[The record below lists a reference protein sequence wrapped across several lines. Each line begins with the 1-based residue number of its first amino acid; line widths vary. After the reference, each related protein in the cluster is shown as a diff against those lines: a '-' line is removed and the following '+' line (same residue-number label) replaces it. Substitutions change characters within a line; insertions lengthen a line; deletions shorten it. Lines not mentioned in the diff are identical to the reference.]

1 MPSKASSVPSRAA
14 LPVACS
20 SFVNNRF
27 CSLPL
32 WDDAQVAQENWGGPL
47 AVSVPSGGGDG
58 GKEAK
63 QALSKAKTLTGGRN
77 APTCAGEAHFE
88 DEATRHSVEAFIALL
103 GPPLQSDAEA
113 GQVCDGSS
121 PDKVTWLRPAEV
133 FSPFRPVVH
142 RNVTPFVNPYATA
155 EALVPVD
162 AKAEEDR
169 CEELLSAA
177 ACNASSS
184 TGHRKSAGL
193 ARQSD
198 VATPEPQAFHLLY
211 PETISVLDT
220 FSHEERGLWSN
231 CTPTESVRRYRALP
245 SLMQPYDGALIAG
258 CAETPAQ
265 ACESRYSTSLRH
277 KLKQA
282 EQLAAL
288 TKAPPF
294 LMSAFNSALLA
305 VEQAQRYVPEG
316 WYLWELVYPHA
327 PGTCH
332 PVYNPFGKYAVKLFV
347 DGAYRKVL
355 VDDCLPV
362 DVLGRPLLSTTSRKE
377 LWPCLIAKAVLK
389 ALGAV
394 SGVQALTSSPELIV
408 ATLLGNWVPQ
418 YLSPRHNA
426 VSATALLLLYQRQLT
441 QLESLAEPFVKESI
455 GSAAGHGGA
464 DSAGDVTRKDR
475 KSSARGHHVS
485 VVASPPKRTPANGAD
500 KPSVRR
506 QQNSRSSG
514 VSGGEKEEEGALKPL
529 RATEYCE
536 PVMDEPLPEQPFY
549 VCGLHA
555 PPAEALKSEAART
568 ARGGYGFGPQLY
580 TIHAMRPFRNTV
592 ALLLHTTPR
601 ACLSEGIFEEDR
613 DADDVSAL
621 HDWSSRTA
629 RRGAQAA
636 GAMKPP
642 RVLDGVAPADANA
655 AQGDPTPITDMVVM
669 DSDRA
674 ASVTSCW
681 LTLEEFILRMDT
693 IIVWRKLTGRYTNA
707 VSVSGESLL
716 RHQGHVSATGDNGPS
731 DSSSS
736 AASRRKSP
744 PARRGETATT
754 AAAASGAT
762 TQPPTPSPPSSMW
775 WKLTAE
781 KAVEAVVIVSSPAL
795 TEAVGRGAL
804 AEKVPPATALLS
816 QSWLSVGFPDKVAS
830 CGESLESAEAQLQ
843 RRVHFHRVQWDRAE
857 PLNHIGSLTYANGV
871 LCSTVLYFRPG
882 VHLIRVDLH
891 HVQAADKIS
900 FLSDAEMDV
909 QLDLSHDASRDGFA
923 CVTDAGVYPA
933 VQSCDT
939 ETVWLKRVFSLAA
952 PTCVTLQLSTLDS
965 TEDVGA
971 HRQIYTAASRA
982 SAAASGGR
990 SGGNHSNAAASG
1002 RGAPQGGGTAAGA
1015 GKSGYASPAPGGSTA
1030 ADGKKRGEGPL
1041 TADAT
1046 NGAVS
1051 TVPARDTS
1059 VSILRFTSLVL
1070 VNLDRP
1076 EDFCVGTAGRLVKL
1090 HLKPNEKG
1098 YLIMAYTIVPSLMA
1112 QNVQRQNKA
1121 ADVAGGAGSLLPTVA
1136 SMDSLAEEEGLQ
1148 PPESSS
1154 LGNSF
1159 SPAASTAPPPLFPAG
1174 RWKLVL
1180 RSNAELQ
1187 TFDTVSHDL
1196 HNVAIV
1202 ADLPRGGSPVLF
1214 RRTCTIAETTHVS
1227 IVADLHAPVPMPYT
1241 VRIVRLPAPTAS
1253 ASTSTTPRALR
1264 GPNNNILP
1272 AGVSEPLAADAGRGA
1287 GAVPSRGSMFVVYES
1302 PPTQQRLFVA
1312 DVLLSAAADT
1322 SLAKGG
1328 KGLATSSSTG
1338 GGMTVYGIEATV
1350 AEADAAAWNERC
1362 RRSQEDAFLQYRE
1375 AAEEQ
1380 ASVSNERDLVEYQQ
1394 NPVAFV
1400 QRKREA
1406 SAQRRQFATE
1416 AAEKAIPR
1424 SSTIARKRSG
1434 MTQRQSHHLSAGPEN
1449 LPKDSPRR
1457 QSLCAQPET
1466 AQEGDI
1472 RHSLD
1477 NVDPDTIVRMNVHL
1491 SFSTSRAEVRADTPV
1506 PDALAELRKH
1516 MRETVSWLQEWNEL
1530 GSAGGESAAAACSV
1544 NPMGAATSSGSKLGA
1559 QRGQRDAA
1567 AAAAAAATAEDA
1579 LRTEA
1584 ARQSRVEYLRNP
1596 QHLFVPSFDSEY
1608 NTDAAETP
1616 TLTSSASFA
1625 HRARHDASGNSS
1637 GTGAAHPAATG
1648 GAQGARSYRREL
1660 SQASVGTSASLS
1672 DDPQSPYPPPVLMQD
1687 GPATQFRY
1695 AAPLQQPQY
1704 CIELLPLRSW
1714 EESPSVAS
1722 QGKDGAGGSGAA
1734 GAAASNRGKRLKS
1747 SGSASAALSAPARP
1761 HSSGSVMPSGSSPRS
1776 FAEVTPSGLCAAAAA
1791 AACTL
1796 SCPLTAAERE
1806 TFLLLLRRPLADASE
1821 SWDLALGQARVAKSE
1836 SQAQLRSGFH
1846 AYYEAMV
1853 EQKAASG
1860 DTSGIAAPIVYRS
1873 LLSLKEEEL
1882 GVSLR
1887 PTKSLVFT

>member
-1 MPSKASSVPSRAA
+1 MPSKEFSVPSRAA
-14 LPVACS
+14 CPVSCS
-20 SFVNNRF
+20 SFVNSRF

-47 AVSVPSGGGDG
+47 AVPVASGGGDDG

-63 QALSKAKTLTGGRN
+63 QALSKSKNITGGRN
-77 APTCAGEAHFE
+77 ALTCAAEAHFE
-88 DEATRHSVEAFIALL
+88 DEATRHSVEDFIALL
-103 GPPLQSDAEA
+103 CPPLQSDPEA
-113 GQVCDGSS
+113 GEVCDGSS
-121 PDKVTWLRPAEV
+121 SNEVTWLRPAEV

-155 EALVPVD
+155 ETLVPVD
-162 AKAEEDR
+162 AKAEEAR
-169 CEELLSAA
+169 CQELLSAA
-177 ACNASSS
+177 ACNANNS

-245 SLMQPYDGALIAG
+245 PLMQPYDGALIAG

-288 TKAPPF
+288 TNAPPF

-418 YLSPRHNA
+418 YLSPRHNT

-441 QLESLAEPFVKESI
+441 QLESLAEPFAKESI
-455 GSAAGHGGA
+455 ASAAGDGGA
-464 DSAGDVTRKDR
+464 DGTGDVTGKDR
-475 KSSARGHHVS
+475 KNSARGQRVS
-485 VVASPPKRTPANGAD
+485 VVTAPQKRTPSIGAG
-500 KPSVRR
+500 KSSVRR
-506 QQNSRSSG
+506 QQSSRSSG
-514 VSGGEKEEEGALKPL
+514 VSGGDNEEEDALKPL

-536 PVMDEPLPEQPFY
+536 PVIDEPLPEQPFY

-555 PPAEALKSEAART
+555 PPAEALKSEAAHT

-601 ACLSEGIFEEDR
+601 ACLSEGVFEEDK

-621 HDWSSRTA
+621 HDWSSRTTK
-629 RRGAQAA
+629 RGAHAA
-636 GAMKPP
+636 SSVKPP
-642 RVLDGVAPADANA
+642 RAPDGVAPADAVG
-655 AQGDPTPITDMVVM
+655 AQGGPTPITDMVVM

-681 LTLEEFILRMDT
+681 LTLEEFMLRMDT
-693 IIVWRKLTGRYTNA
+693 IIVWRKLAGRYANA

-716 RHQGHVSATGDNGPS
+716 RHQGHVSATGDNGAS

-736 AASRRKSP
+736 AASRKKSP

-762 TQPPTPSPPSSMW
+762 AQPPTPSPPSSMW

-781 KAVEAVVIVSSPAL
+781 KASEAVVIVSCPAL
-795 TEAVGRGAL
+795 TEAVGRGTL
-804 AEKVPPATALLS
+804 AEKVPPATAPLS
-816 QSWLSVGFPDKVAS
+816 HSWLSVGLPDKVAS
-830 CGESLESAEAQLQ
+830 CGESLEPAGAQLQ
-843 RRVHFHRVQWDRAE
+843 RRVHFHHVQWDRAE

-891 HVQAADKIS
+891 HVQVADKIS

-939 ETVWLKRVFSLAA
+939 ENVWLKRVFTLAA

-990 SGGNHSNAAASG
+990 GGGNHSNAAASG
-1002 RGAPQGGGTAAGA
+1002 RGAPHGGGTAAGA
-1015 GKSGYASPAPGGSTA
+1015 GKSGNAPPGPGSTA
-1030 ADGKKRGEGPL
+1030 ADGKKRGDGTL
-1041 TADAT
+1041 TADAK
-1046 NGAVS
+1046 NGVVS
-1051 TVPARDTS
+1051 TVPARDAS
-1059 VSILRFTSLVL
+1059 VPILRFTSLVL

-1098 YLIMAYTIVPSLMA
+1098 YLIMAYTVVPSLMA
-1112 QNVQRQNKA
+1112 QNAQRHNKA
-1121 ADVAGGAGSLLPTVA
+1121 ADVAGGTGSLLPTITP
-1136 SMDSLAEEEGLQ
+1136 MDSLAEEEGLQ

-1187 TFDTVSHDL
+1187 TFDAVAHNL

-1202 ADLPRGGSPVLF
+1202 ADLPRGGSPILF
-1214 RRTCTIAETTHVS
+1214 RRTCTIVETTHVS
-1227 IVADLHAPVPMPYT
+1227 IVADLRAPVPMPYT
-1241 VRIVRLPAPTAS
+1241 VRIVRLPAPAAS
-1253 ASTSTTPRALR
+1253 TSTSTTPRALR

-1272 AGVSEPLAADAGRGA
+1272 ASVPEPLAIDAGRGA
-1287 GAVPSRGSMFVVYES
+1287 GAAPSRGSMFVVYES
-1302 PPTQQRLFVA
+1302 PPTQHRLFVA

-1328 KGLATSSSTG
+1328 KGPATSSSTG
-1338 GGMTVYGIEATV
+1338 GGMTAYAIEAAV

-1380 ASVSNERDLVEYQQ
+1380 ASVSSGRDLAEYQRD
-1394 NPVAFV
+1394 PVAFV

-1416 AAEKAIPR
+1416 AAEKATPR
-1424 SSTIARKRSG
+1424 STAIARKRSG
-1434 MTQRQSHHLSAGPEN
+1434 MTRRQSHHLSAGLEN

-1457 QSLCAQPET
+1457 HSSCTQPEM

-1477 NVDPDTIVRMNVHL
+1477 NVDPDTIVRMSVHL
-1491 SFSTSRAEVRADTPV
+1491 SFSTSRAEVKADTPA
-1506 PDALAELRKH
+1506 PDALVELRKH
-1516 MRETVSWLQEWNEL
+1516 MRETVSWLQEWNEP
-1530 GSAGGESAAAACSV
+1530 GSAGGDSTAAACSV
-1544 NPMGAATSSGSKLGA
+1544 SPMGAATSSGGKSGA

-1567 AAAAAAATAEDA
+1567 AAAATVEDA
-1579 LRTEA
+1579 LRSEA

-1616 TLTSSASFA
+1616 TIASFA

-1637 GTGAAHPAATG
+1637 GTGAAHSVATG
-1648 GAQGARSYRREL
+1648 GIQGARSYRREL
-1660 SQASVGTSASLS
+1660 SQASVGTCASLS
-1672 DDPQSPYPPPVLMQD
+1672 DDPHAPYSPPVLMQD

-1722 QGKDGAGGSGAA
+1722 QGKDGAGGLGAA
-1734 GAAASNRGKRLKS
+1734 GAAATNRGKRLKS
-1747 SGSASAALSAPARP
+1747 SGSPSAALSAPARP
-1761 HSSGSVMPSGSSPRS
+1761 HGSGPVMTSGSSPRS
-1776 FAEVTPSGLCAAAAA
+1776 FAEVTPSGLSTAAAA

-1806 TFLLLLRRPLADASE
+1806 TILLRMRRPLAEASE

-1836 SQAQLRSGFH
+1836 SQAQLRSSFH

-1860 DTSGIAAPIVYRS
+1860 DMSSIAVPVVYHS
-1873 LLSLKEEEL
+1873 LLGLKEEDL

>member
-1 MPSKASSVPSRAA
+1 MPSKASSVPSRTAF
-14 LPVACS
+14 PVACS
-20 SFVNNRF
+20 SFVNSRF

-47 AVSVPSGGGDG
+47 AVPVPSGGGDG

-63 QALSKAKTLTGGRN
+63 QSLSRPKPLTGGRN
-77 APTCAGEAHFE
+77 VSTCAAEMHFE
-88 DEATRHSVEAFIALL
+88 DEATRHSVEVFIASLR
-103 GPPLQSDAEA
+103 PPLQSDPAA
-113 GQVCDGSS
+113 GEVCDRSS
-121 PDKVTWLRPAEV
+121 PDEVTWLRPAEV

-155 EALVPVD
+155 EGLVPVD
-162 AKAEEDR
+162 AKAEEAR
-169 CEELLSAA
+169 CQELLSAA
-177 ACNASSS
+177 ACNANSS

-198 VATPEPQAFHLLY
+198 VATPEQQAFHLLY

-220 FSHEERGLWSN
+220 FSHEERELWSN

-245 SLMQPYDGALIAG
+245 TLMQPYDGALIAG

-418 YLSPRHNA
+418 YLSPRHNT

-455 GSAAGHGGA
+455 ECASRHGGA
-464 DSAGDVTRKDR
+464 DGTGDVTGKDGR
-475 KSSARGHHVS
+475 NSMRGQRVS
-485 VVASPPKRTPANGAD
+485 VAAAPQKRTPPTGAG
-500 KPSVRR
+500 KPSVRQR
-506 QQNSRSSG
+506 QSSRSSR
-514 VSGGEKEEEGALKPL
+514 VSGDDKEEEGTLKPL

-536 PVMDEPLPEQPFY
+536 PVIDEPLPEQPIY
-549 VCGLHA
+549 VCSLHA
-555 PPAEALKSEAART
+555 PPADALMSEAGRT
-568 ARGGYGFGPQLY
+568 ARGGYGSGPQLY

-601 ACLSEGIFEEDR
+601 TCLSEGIFEEDK

-629 RRGAQAA
+629 KRGVHAA
-636 GAMKPP
+636 SAVKPP
-642 RVLDGVAPADANA
+642 RGLDDLATVDVVG

-669 DSDRA
+669 DHDRA

-681 LTLEEFILRMDT
+681 LTLEEFMSCMDT
-693 IIVWRKLTGRYTNA
+693 IIVWRKLSGRYTNA

-716 RHQGHVSATGDNGPS
+716 RYQGHVTAAGDNGPS
-731 DSSSS
+731 ESSSS
-736 AASRRKSP
+736 AASRKKSP
-744 PARRGETATT
+744 PARCAETSTT
-754 AAAASGAT
+754 AAAASGVT
-762 TQPPTPSPPSSMW
+762 TQPPAPSRPSSMW

-781 KAVEAVVIVSSPAL
+781 KAVEAVAIVSCPAL
-795 TEAVGRGAL
+795 TEADGCGTL
-804 AEKVPPATALLS
+804 AEKVPLTMAPLS
-816 QSWLSVGFPDKVAS
+816 HSWLSVGLPDKVAS
-830 CGESLESAEAQLQ
+830 GGESLESAEAQLQ
-843 RRVHFHRVQWDRAE
+843 RRVHFHNVQWDRAE

-909 QLDLSHDASRDGFA
+909 QLDLSHDANRDGFA

-939 ETVWLKRVFSLAA
+939 ENVWLKRVFSLAA

-971 HRQIYTAASRA
+971 HRQLYTAASRA
-982 SAAASGGR
+982 SAGASSGR
-990 SGGNHSNAAASG
+990 GGGNHSNVAAGG
-1002 RGAPQGGGTAAGA
+1002 RGAPQGGATAAGV
-1015 GKSGYASPAPGGSTA
+1015 GKSGNASLAPGATA
-1030 ADGKKRGEGPL
+1030 ADGKKRCEGPL
-1041 TADAT
+1041 TADAK
-1046 NGAVS
+1046 NGATS
-1051 TVPARDTS
+1051 TVPDRDAS
-1059 VSILRFTSLVL
+1059 VPILRFTSLML
-1070 VNLDRP
+1070 VNLDYP
-1076 EDFCVGTAGRLVKL
+1076 EDCCVGTAGRLVKVR
-1090 HLKPNEKG
+1090 LKPNEKG
-1098 YLIMAYTIVPSLMA
+1098 YLIMAYTVVPSLMA
-1112 QNVQRQNKA
+1112 ENVQRQNRV
-1121 ADVAGGAGSLLPTVA
+1121 ADVAGGRGSLLPTITP
-1136 SMDSLAEEEGLQ
+1136 MDSLAEEEGLQ
-1148 PPESSS
+1148 PPESPS

-1159 SPAASTAPPPLFPAG
+1159 SPAASLAPPPLFPAG

-1180 RSNAELQ
+1180 RSDAEVQ
-1187 TFDTVSHDL
+1187 TFETVAHDL
-1196 HNVAIV
+1196 NNVVIV
-1202 ADLPRGGSPVLF
+1202 ADLPRGESPVLF
-1214 RRTCTIAETTHVS
+1214 RRTCMIAETTHVS
-1227 IVADLHAPVPMPYT
+1227 IVADLRAPVPMPYT
-1241 VRIVRLPAPTAS
+1241 VRIVRLSTAT
-1253 ASTSTTPRALR
+1253 ASTSTATTPRALR
-1264 GPNNNILP
+1264 GPSNNILP
-1272 AGVSEPLAADAGRGA
+1272 AGMSEPLAADTGRGA
-1287 GAVPSRGSMFVVYES
+1287 AAAFSCGSMFVVYES
-1302 PPTQQRLFVA
+1302 PPTERRLFVA

-1322 SLAKGG
+1322 SLVKGG
-1328 KGLATSSSTG
+1328 KGPATSSSTG
-1338 GGMTVYGIEATV
+1338 GGMTAYVFEATV
-1350 AEADAAAWNERC
+1350 SEADAAAWNERC
-1362 RRSQEDAFLQYRE
+1362 CRSQEDAFLQYRD

-1380 ASVSNERDLVEYQQ
+1380 ASASNERDLAEYQRD
-1394 NPVAFV
+1394 PVAFA

-1406 SAQRRQFATE
+1406 SAQRRQFTTE

-1424 SSTIARKRSG
+1424 PTTIARKRSG
-1434 MTQRQSHHLSAGPEN
+1434 MTRRQSHHLSAGLEN
-1449 LPKDSPRR
+1449 LPKDSLRR
-1457 QSLCAQPET
+1457 RSSCAQPET
-1466 AQEGDI
+1466 EQEGDI
-1472 RHSLD
+1472 QQNLD
-1477 NVDPDTIVRMNVHL
+1477 NVDPNTTVRMSVHL
-1491 SFSTSRAEVRADTPV
+1491 SFSISRADVKAETPV

-1516 MRETVSWLQEWNEL
+1516 MRETVSWLQEWNEP
-1530 GSAGGESAAAACSV
+1530 GSVGGESAAAACSV
-1544 NPMGAATSSGSKLGA
+1544 TPMGAATSSAGKSAA

-1567 AAAAAAATAEDA
+1567 AAAATVEDA
-1579 LRTEA
+1579 LRAEA
-1584 ARQSRVEYLRNP
+1584 ARQSRIEYLRNP
-1596 QHLFVPSFDSEY
+1596 KHLFVPSFDSEY
-1608 NTDAAETP
+1608 NTDGAETP
-1616 TLTSSASFA
+1616 TITSSASFV
-1625 HRARHDASGNSS
+1625 HRAKHDASGNSS
-1637 GTGAAHPAATG
+1637 GTGAAHSAATG
-1648 GAQGARSYRREL
+1648 GTQGARSYRREP

-1672 DDPQSPYPPPVLMQD
+1672 DEPQSPCAPPVLMQD

-1695 AAPLQQPQY
+1695 AAPLQQSQH

-1714 EESPSVAS
+1714 EESPSVSS
-1722 QGKDGAGGSGAA
+1722 QGKDGAGGTGPA
-1734 GAAASNRGKRLKS
+1734 GAAASIRAKRLKS
-1747 SGSASAALSAPARP
+1747 SGSASGALSAPARP
-1761 HSSGSVMPSGSSPRS
+1761 HVNGPVMTSGTSPRFS
-1776 FAEVTPSGLCAAAAA
+1776 AEVAPSGLPTSAAS

-1806 TFLLLLRRPLADASE
+1806 TILLPLRRPLTEASE
-1821 SWDLALGQARVAKSE
+1821 SWDLALSQARVAKSE
-1836 SQAQLRSGFH
+1836 SQAQLRSSFH

-1853 EQKAASG
+1853 EQRAVSG
-1860 DTSGIAAPIVYRS
+1860 DMSGTAVPIVYHS
-1873 LLSLKEEEL
+1873 LLGLKEEEL

-1887 PTKSLVFT
+1887 STKPLAFT